1 VRDSEPV
8 RDLNSELFSAKVA
21 VVPTE
26 AVRNNVRPRKK
37 EDAKLIAPVS
47 DLKKEDLSVTLE
59 LELNEPLR
67 VLARPLT

>member
-1 VRDSEPV
+1 
-8 RDLNSELFSAKVA
+8 
-21 VVPTE
+21 
-26 AVRNNVRPRKK
+26 VRPRKK

-47 DLKKEDLSVTLE
+47 DLKKEDLSVRLE

>member
-8 RDLNSELFSAKVA
+8 RDLNSELFSAKVE

-26 AVRNNVRPRKK
+26 AVRYNVRPRKK
-37 EDAKLIAPVS
+37 EDAKLIAPVN